1 MSDFH
6 RMFDVETINTDRE
19 YITMSCTISSMSN
32 FDIDKII
39 SESEHTGTQAGQAEM
54 VS

>member
-6 RMFDVETINTDRE
+6 RMFDVEVISTDRE
-19 YITMSCTISSMSN
+19 YITTSCTISSMSN
-32 FDIDKII
+32 FDIDKID
-39 SESEHTGTQAGQAEM
+39 SEGEYTGTQAGQAEM